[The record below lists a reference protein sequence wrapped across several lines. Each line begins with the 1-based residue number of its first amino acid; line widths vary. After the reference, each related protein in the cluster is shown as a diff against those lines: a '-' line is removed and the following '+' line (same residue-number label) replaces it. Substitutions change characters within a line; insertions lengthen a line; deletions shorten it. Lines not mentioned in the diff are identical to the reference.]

1 MATPIRRVSHA
12 LRHKNRE
19 RHCAARL
26 EQHRMTSTSPP
37 RFRRYT
43 PDVRAAMLIEAG
55 LACLARGGIQAFT
68 VDNICREADASR
80 GLITHHFGS
89 KDGLLAAVYAAAYR
103 PFLSEVA
110 PDDGSGP
117 DLSHL
122 INVAFSDALF
132 SRENL
137 NIWLALWS
145 EIAVND
151 ALRAE
156 HRKLYALYKSSVM
169 TAIERQAKSQ
179 KKSVDTESLA
189 ISFIALI
196 DGYWLEQHIDPVGLS
211 PERAKAACRT
221 MFEPILGSLSC
232 A

>member
-1 MATPIRRVSHA
+1 
-12 LRHKNRE
+12 
-19 RHCAARL
+19 
-26 EQHRMTSTSPP
+26 
-37 RFRRYT
+37 
-43 PDVRAAMLIEAG
+43 MLIEAG

-68 VDNICREADASR
+68 IDNICREADASR
-80 GLITHHFGS
+80 GLVTHHFGS

-110 PDDGSGP
+110 PEDGSTP

-122 INVAFSDALF
+122 VDLAFSDALF

-145 EIAVND
+145 EIAVNET
-151 ALRAE
+151 LQFE
-156 HRKLYALYKSSVM
+156 HRKHYALYKSSVM
-169 TAIERQAKSQ
+169 KAIEEQAKQ
-179 KKSVDTESLA
+179 HKKNVDAESLA

-211 PERAKAACRT
+211 PERAKAACRA
-221 MFEPILGSLSC
+221 MFEPILGTLSS